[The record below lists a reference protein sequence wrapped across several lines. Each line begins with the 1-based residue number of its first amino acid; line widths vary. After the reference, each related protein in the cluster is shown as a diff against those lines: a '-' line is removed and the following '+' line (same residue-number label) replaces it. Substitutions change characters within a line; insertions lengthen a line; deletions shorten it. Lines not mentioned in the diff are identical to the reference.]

1 MMGWKGAREAA
12 KQYGGGGGGGM
23 FVKLKDGDR
32 ITVLFGGTPHI
43 CRKHWDESEGRSV
56 HCDGGECCDLHGPAR
71 SSYLSYCHDDKGALM
86 VWEMSHTLFEMIS
99 EELEDEGFD
108 SFVQVKRKGER
119 KNTRYSVTARGTADK
134 RQIKGLMADI
144 EESEPLTTLG
154 GKPLGNAP
162 NAAPLDDDDVP
173 F

>member
-1 MMGWKGAREAA
+1 
-12 KQYGGGGGGGM
+12 
-23 FVKLKDGDR
+23 
-32 ITVLFGGTPHI
+32 
-43 CRKHWDESEGRSV
+43 
-56 HCDGGECCDLHGPAR
+56 
-71 SSYLSYCHDDKGALM
+71 
-86 VWEMSHTLFEMIS
+86 
-99 EELEDEGFD
+99 
-108 SFVQVKRKGER
+108 VKRKGER